1 MMLVKM
7 TSSNGIF
14 LARQSFQVSVDHFTN
29 FKACSFIWLS
39 KRLVSDYYGFCSSF
53 TKSVVMF
60 KVMSICVE
68 LFWVNF
74 FQFSGGSIL
83 LKEKLLITLHLKK
96 QKMMGFFLSFYRD
109 FSFAERY
116 IKVFQ
121 LLSLTRLAINS
132 QNVIKYLI

>member
-1 MMLVKM
+1 MC
-7 TSSNGIF
+7 GI
-14 LARQSFQVSVDHFTN
+14 V
-29 FKACSFIWLS
+29 LS
-39 KRLVSDYYGFCSSF
+39 
-53 TKSVVMF
+53 
-60 KVMSICVE
+60 E
-68 LFWVNF
+68 LFSL
-74 FQFSGGSIL
+74 FSGGSIL
-83 LKEKLLITLHLKK
+83 LKENLLITLHLKK